1 MTTREAYI
9 AKMKLH
15 LDELDLEMTALG
27 VKAKEAQAQ
36 AKEAYQEQM
45 VILHAQQKAAM
56 LKFDEVKASG
66 EDSWD
71 KARHDMD
78 NVRDAFVQSFRE
90 FKSHF

>member
-15 LDELDLEMTALG
+15 LDDMDHEMTALG

-36 AKEAYQEQM
+36 AREAYQAQI
-45 VILHAQQKAAM
+45 VKLHAQQKAVM

-78 NVRDAFVQSFRE
+78 KVRDAFVQSFRE

>member
-15 LDELDLEMTALG
+15 LDELDHEMTALG
-27 VKAKEAQAQ
+27 IKAKEAQVQ
-36 AKEAYQEQM
+36 AKEAYQAQTTK
-45 VILHAQQKAAM
+45 LHAQQKAAM

-71 KARHDMD
+71 KVRNDMD